1 MEKVILFSF
10 FVIVAV
16 WGGLEFRVGLV
27 AIIFIQIQNTLNRQ
41 NVLEIHLL

>member
-1 MEKVILFSF
+1 MFSF

-16 WGGLEFRVGLV
+16 WGSLEFRVGLV